1 MIASPSIS
9 GIKRCFDARSHLDGH
24 PHPHSRAFSASKTQ
38 APELKSN
45 PITRRIF
52 GPTSISL
59 ALATLLTA
67 ASLAFAAEVPEKCYL
82 FSYFVGNGED
92 GLHLAWSSDGLKWDA
107 LKQGKSFLTPEV
119 GGKLMR
125 DPCVITGPDGTFQ
138 MVWTDSWAG
147 GTIGY
152 ASSKDLINWSAQKS
166 LPVMAEEPTA
176 NNCWAPEI
184 MFDEK
189 GKRFIIFWA
198 STIPGKFTETEHG
211 GKNDNNHRIYATT
224 TSDFGT
230 FTPTKLFF
238 DPGFNTIDSTIL
250 PFNGKS
256 VMIFKDESKH
266 PAAMKNL
273 RIAISSEAAGPY
285 QVEKEPVNPPGS
297 WVEGPSTL
305 KVGDEVILY
314 FDAYT
319 KHHYGALKSKDLK
332 TWTDVT
338 KELVMPEGI
347 RHGTAFEVSG
357 TIVKELMK
365 Q

>member
-1 MIASPSIS
+1 MKPPPMSRLSRRAS
-9 GIKRCFDARSHLDGH
+9 D
-24 PHPHSRAFSASKTQ
+24 
-38 APELKSN
+38 
-45 PITRRIF
+45 
-52 GPTSISL
+52 PTWIRL
-59 ALATLLTA
+59 ALAALFTSS
-67 ASLAFAAEVPEKCYL
+67 SLAFAAVVPEKCYL

-92 GLHLAWSSDGLKWDA
+92 GLHLAWSLDGLKWDT
-107 LKQGKSFLTPEV
+107 LKQGKSFLTSKV

-125 DPCVITGPDGTFQ
+125 DPCVIAGPDGTFH
-138 MVWTDSWAG
+138 MVWTDSWKG

-152 ASSKDLINWSAQKS
+152 ASSRDLITWSAQKS
-166 LPVMAEEPTA
+166 LPVMAEEPTV

-184 MFDEK
+184 IFDGK

-198 STIPGKFTETEHG
+198 STIPGKFTETDYG
-211 GKNDNNHRIYATT
+211 GKNDSNHRIYATT
-224 TSDFGT
+224 TSDFET

-250 PFNGKS
+250 PFDGRS

-266 PAAMKNL
+266 PTPMKNL
-273 RIAISSEAAGPY
+273 RIAIASGAAGPY

-297 WVEGPSTL
+297 WVEGPSAL

-332 TWTDVT
+332 SWTDVT
-338 KELVMPEGI
+338 GQLVMPEGI
-347 RHGTAFEVSG
+347 RHGTAFEVSE